1 MSAAQPA
8 RIKILK
14 PSGFVFL
21 AHACALC
28 AKAFVMEAVFLV
40 QEASAC
46 EFEAAHRKFC
56 CRMFFVQAGPSLN

>member
-1 MSAAQPA
+1 MPAAQAA

-14 PSGFVFL
+14 PSGFVLL

-46 EFEAAHRKFC
+46 ACEAAHRKCC
-56 CRMFFVQAGPSLN
+56 CRMFCSSGSLS